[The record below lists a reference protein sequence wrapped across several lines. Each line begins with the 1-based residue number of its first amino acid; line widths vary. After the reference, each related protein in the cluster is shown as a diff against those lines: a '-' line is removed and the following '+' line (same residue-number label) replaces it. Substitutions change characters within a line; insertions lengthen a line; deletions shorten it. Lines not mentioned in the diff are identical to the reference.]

1 MRGRISGMRG
11 RIPGMRGR
19 ISGMRGRIPGMRGR
33 IPVIRGRTPANE
45 GAHPR
50 NQGAAAAPRKRGT
63 RFRHDSA
70 STSPPPFP
78 APAPA
83 PAQAPRMLRDRG
95 LLTVSLGTAL
105 FLAALAARG
114 WHAGHLRYGFLIW
127 NLFLAW
133 VPLLLALVAEP
144 LAARRRDLS
153 LLAVAAAWLLFLPN
167 APYVVTD
174 LMHLRRVPPTP
185 LWYDAILLGIAATTG
200 LLAGAFALARMQ
212 SAVAVRVSDRASWLV
227 PLVAIPASGL
237 GIYLGRF
244 ERLNSWD
251 ALLHPLAVLRSV
263 LGSLGPR
270 ALVVSAAMAGLFAMV
285 YLALGPTM
293 ERSRRRT

>member
-1 MRGRISGMRG
+1 MHR
-11 RIPGMRGR
+11 
-19 ISGMRGRIPGMRGR
+19 
-33 IPVIRGRTPANE
+33 
-45 GAHPR
+45 
-50 NQGAAAAPRKRGT
+50 
-63 RFRHDSA
+63 
-70 STSPPPFP
+70 
-78 APAPA
+78 
-83 PAQAPRMLRDRG
+83 LRDTG

-114 WHAGHLRYGFLIW
+114 WYAGHLRYG
-127 NLFLAW
+127 A
-133 VPLLLALVAEP
+133 P
-144 LAARRRDLS
+144 RRRRPGRRPREPPLR
-153 LLAVAAAWLLFLPN
+153 AGAAAWLLFLPN

-212 SAVAVRVSDRASWLV
+212 SAVAARVSDRASWLV